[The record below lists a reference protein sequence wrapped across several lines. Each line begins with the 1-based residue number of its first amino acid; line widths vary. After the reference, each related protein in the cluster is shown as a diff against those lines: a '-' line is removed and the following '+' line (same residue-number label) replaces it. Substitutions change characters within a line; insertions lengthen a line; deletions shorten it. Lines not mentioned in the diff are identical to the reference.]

1 MKRKTIS
8 QREARELR
16 RRVAE
21 LESQEE
27 SRRNAWTHE
36 YPGGV
41 NIAQTAYNAS
51 TDFLPA
57 VIHNSRRLGHAVVC
71 VANENN
77 IRYYAL
83 PLAKVRS

>member
-21 LESQEE
+21 LESLEE
-27 SRRNAWTHE
+27 SRRNAWARM

-41 NIAQTAYNAS
+41 SIAQTTYNSAQE
-51 TDFLPA
+51 FLPA
-57 VIHNSRRLGHAVVC
+57 VIDNSRRLGHAVVC
-71 VANENN
+71 VADENKV
-77 IRYYAL
+77 RYYAL

>member
-21 LESQEE
+21 LESLEE
-27 SRRNAWTHE
+27 SRRKAWSRE

-41 NIAQTAYNAS
+41 NIAQTTHNSA

-57 VIHNSRRLGHAVVC
+57 VINNSRRLGHAVVC
-71 VANENN
+71 IVDENKV
-77 IRYYAL
+77 RYYAL
-83 PLAKVRS
+83 PLARATA